1 MMPPESEKPNPEPAT
16 ELNGEEDVESLRQ
29 ELDEARDKAEGYLA
43 NWQRIQA
50 DFINYKRRQEQEKED
65 LGKYAKAGLMLNLL
79 PVLDDL
85 ERALESVPAR
95 SARLSWVDGIRLIER
110 KFRASLE
117 AQGLTAIEA
126 LDKPFDP
133 NFHEAV
139 RQDRGQEGIVVAE
152 VQRGYTLNDKVIRP
166 AMVVVGYGEE
176 AAKEE
181 R

>member
-1 MMPPESEKPNPEPAT
+1 MIPPESENNPGPAP
-16 ELNGEEDVESLRQ
+16 ELNDEEDVESLRQ

-65 LGKYAKAGLMLNLL
+65 LGNYAKAGLMLNLL

-126 LDKPFDP
+126 LDRPFDP

-139 RQDRGQEGIVVAE
+139 RQDRGEEGIVVAE

-166 AMVVVGYGEE
+166 AMVVVGNGEE